1 MKTEQNRQFTEKDIW
16 MAFKQTKG
24 AECIIGET
32 QLKTT
37 LKYQFSTFKM
47 TKKKIE
53 KDKMVLP

>member
-1 MKTEQNRQFTEKDIW
+1 MKKEQNRQFTEKDIW

-47 TKKKIE
+47 RKKK
-53 KDKMVLP
+53 L

>member
-1 MKTEQNRQFTEKDIW
+1 

>member
-1 MKTEQNRQFTEKDIW
+1 
-16 MAFKQTKG
+16 MAFKQTKD

-47 TKKKIE
+47 TKKKKKIE
-53 KDKMVLP
+53 KNKMVLP